1 VLTCPATSGLAGR
14 GGAWRGEVRQWVR
27 AHDVRVNGPPSL
39 DFLLRFIFVMNSCLI
54 RFDRDI
60 PSRLRDT
67 VTLGLSSLKICAAAT
82 ELVTTNNHEPP
93 TDLSFCLLYYYAA
106 KAYFIPFIDVH

>member
-1 VLTCPATSGLAGR
+1 
-14 GGAWRGEVRQWVR
+14 
-27 AHDVRVNGPPSL
+27 
-39 DFLLRFIFVMNSCLI
+39 MNLCLI

-67 VTLGLSSLKICAAAT
+67 VTLGMSSLKICVAAT
-82 ELVTTNNHEPP
+82 ELVTTNSHEPP
-93 TDLSFCLLYYYAA
+93 TDLGFCLLYYYAV